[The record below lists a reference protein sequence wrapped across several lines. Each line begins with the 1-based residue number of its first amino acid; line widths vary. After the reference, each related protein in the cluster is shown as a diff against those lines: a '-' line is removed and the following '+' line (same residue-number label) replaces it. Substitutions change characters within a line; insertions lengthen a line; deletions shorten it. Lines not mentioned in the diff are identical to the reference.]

1 MKTLPRI
8 VTTTLSSLLFAAA
21 IICPSS
27 ACAAL
32 IAQYHFDESAGST
45 AFDSAGSFNG
55 TLSATGASFVPGG
68 ISGNAI
74 SLTQAMGGLV
84 NMGTSFPA
92 FTSGNFSIVLWV
104 NTTTTAADTIPLAKH
119 KAGVQNG
126 YLFAINTTGG
136 GGALNKA
143 TFTVG
148 SEFVSQSP
156 TSTSSVNDGTWHQL
170 VGVYNAG
177 GTHSIYVDG
186 APAEAGTT
194 SQSIPDLGAP
204 FLIGGVREIA
214 GTNNPEARY
223 TGLIDEVQV
232 YNQAL
237 TNAQIDFLFQNPAQ
251 VIPEPGALSLLGFGL
266 IGWATFKRRN
276 RNA

>member
-8 VTTTLSSLLFAAA
+8 ITTALTPLALAAA
-21 IICPSS
+21 ILCPSS
-27 ACAAL
+27 ARAAL
-32 IAQYHFDESAGST
+32 IAQYHFDESSGPT
-45 AFDSAGSFNG
+45 AFDSAGAFNG
-55 TLSATGASFVPGG
+55 TLSLTGASFVPGG

-74 SLTQAMGGLV
+74 SLTQALGGLV

-92 FTSGNFSIVLWV
+92 FASGDFSIVLWV

-136 GGALNKA
+136 GGAANKA

-156 TSTSSVNDGTWHQL
+156 TSTSSVNDGLWHQI

-186 APAEAGTT
+186 SPAEANTT
-194 SQSIPDLGAP
+194 SQSVPDLGAP

-223 TGLIDEVQV
+223 TGLVDEVQV

-237 TNAQIDFLFQNPAQ
+237 TNDQIDFLFQNPTQ
-251 VIPEPGALSLLGFGL
+251 VVPEPGTLSLLGLGL
-266 IGWATFKRRN
+266 LGWTAFKRRN